1 MDVRHTTTSIALP
14 ATCGMLL
21 VLCTACEDYKETPLT
36 ARRAKLGEKSD
47 RTPSKLEP
55 IPQPNNPTPA
65 PQIIL
70 PKTTANQQA
79 TAPSTPKPP
88 RLNETKVPNIAP
100 PMTPRVVP
108 PVAQQNLY
116 FGGQPPREMPRIALS
131 EQHARA
137 CPIKL
142 WQEFPNVTLTDQAGQ
157 QQELHKLRGKF
168 TLIVVWS
175 ASEPAAVE
183 ELGDLEA
190 YAYQPYKNVG
200 LNVIAVH
207 TMAGRTKPP
216 QEALQKFRPTFTIL
230 HDTKGELWAAV
241 GKESLPRT
249 FLLDGDGKVIW
260 FDIEY
265 SRTTRRQLQQA
276 LQAVMQEI

>member
-1 MDVRHTTTSIALP
+1 MDVRHTTTNIALP

-36 ARRAKLGEKSD
+36 ARRAKAGANASKIPSNIEP
-47 RTPSKLEP
+47 TPQPHNP
-55 IPQPNNPTPA
+55 IPATQSVP
-65 PQIIL
+65 PQQIA
-70 PKTTANQQA
+70 KQQA
-79 TAPSTPKPP
+79 
-88 RLNETKVPNIAP
+88 IAP
-100 PMTPRVVP
+100 PIPELPGPAAPMPPRVLP

-116 FGGQPPREMPRIALS
+116 LGGQPPQEMPRIALS
-131 EQHARA
+131 EQHAKA

-142 WQEFPNVTLTDQAGQ
+142 GQEFPNMTLTDQAGQ
-157 QQELHKLRGKF
+157 PQELHKLCGKY

-207 TMAGRTKPP
+207 TLAGRTKQPA
-216 QEALQKFRPTFTIL
+216 EALRKFQPSFTIL

-249 FLLDGDGKVIW
+249 FLLDGEGRVLW

>member
-1 MDVRHTTTSIALP
+1 MP
-14 ATCGMLL
+14 
-21 VLCTACEDYKETPLT
+21 
-36 ARRAKLGEKSD
+36 
-47 RTPSKLEP
+47 
-55 IPQPNNPTPA
+55 
-65 PQIIL
+65 
-70 PKTTANQQA
+70 
-79 TAPSTPKPP
+79 
-88 RLNETKVPNIAP
+88 
-100 PMTPRVVP
+100 PRVVP

-116 FGGQPPREMPRIALS
+116 SGEPPRGMPRIALS
-131 EQHARA
+131 EQHANA

-142 WQEFPNVTLTDQAGQ
+142 GQEFPNPTLTDQAGQ
-157 QQELHKLRGKF
+157 PRELNKLRGKF

-207 TMAGRTKPP
+207 TMAGRTKQPT
-216 QEALQKFRPTFTIL
+216 EALRKFQPSFTIL
-230 HDTKGELWAAV
+230 HDTKSELWAAV
-241 GKESLPRT
+241 GMESLPRT
-249 FLLDGDGKVIW
+249 FLLDGEGRVLW

-276 LQAVMQEI
+276 LNAVMQEI